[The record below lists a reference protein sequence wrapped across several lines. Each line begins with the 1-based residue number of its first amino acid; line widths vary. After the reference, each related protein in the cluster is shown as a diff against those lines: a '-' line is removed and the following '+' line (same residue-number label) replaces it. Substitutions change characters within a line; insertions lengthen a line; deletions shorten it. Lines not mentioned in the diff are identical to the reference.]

1 MRVLIP
7 NGKLGTTAGTTAAI
21 IAVLVGTLMA
31 ASSHAA
37 TYTCVTTAM
46 RGNKWI
52 CQDNPALCTFSFI
65 VNEQDKTMVR
75 RGDGRNPK
83 LAVVVDK
90 WDDKKIV
97 AHEDQIRLDRRFIE
111 QYFYKIELDT
121 GNFVMANEY
130 RTNTG
135 RYLTQA
141 DINATDKKQFSY
153 YRPRLFSENG
163 RCRFSSGK

>member
-1 MRVLIP
+1 MRVLHFTVRPAVI
-7 NGKLGTTAGTTAAI
+7 AGLITLLSGI
-21 IAVLVGTLMA
+21 LVP
-31 ASSHAA
+31 ASSQAA
-37 TYTCVTTAM
+37 TYTCVTKAM

-65 VNEQDKTMVR
+65 VNDREKTLMR
-75 RGDGRNPK
+75 RGDERNPRIS
-83 LAVVVDK
+83 VIVDK

-97 AHEDQIRLDRRFIE
+97 AHEDQIRLDSRFIE

-130 RTNTG
+130 RTNSG
-135 RYLTQA
+135 RYLTQD
-141 DINATDKKQFSY
+141 DINATDKKRFSY

-163 RCRFSSGK
+163 HCRFGSAK

>member
-1 MRVLIP
+1 MRALLLPVRPGIITGIIVLI
-7 NGKLGTTAGTTAAI
+7 AGAF
-21 IAVLVGTLMA
+21 LV

-37 TYTCVTTAM
+37 TYSCVTTAM

-52 CQDNPALCTFSFI
+52 CQDNVALCTFNFI
-65 VNEQDKTMVR
+65 VNERGKTMVR
-75 RGDGRNPK
+75 RVDDRNPK
-83 LAVVVDK
+83 TPVTVDK
-90 WDDKKIV
+90 WDEKKIV
-97 AHEDQIRLDRRFIE
+97 AHEDQIRLDELFIE

-141 DINATDKKQFSY
+141 DINATDKKRFSY
-153 YRPRLFSENG
+153 HRPRLFSENG

>member
-1 MRVLIP
+1 MRAPTFNLRP
-7 NGKLGTTAGTTAAI
+7 GI
-21 IAVLVGTLMA
+21 IAALAGALVA
-31 ASSHAA
+31 VSSNAA

-65 VNEQDKTMVR
+65 VNEREKTMVR
-75 RGDGRNPK
+75 RVDERNPRM
-83 LAVVVDK
+83 AVVVDK
-90 WDDKKIV
+90 WDDKKII
-97 AHEDQIRLDRRFIE
+97 AHEDQTRIDSRFIE

-130 RTNTG
+130 RTNSG
-135 RYLTQA
+135 RYLTQD
-141 DINATDKKQFSY
+141 DINATDKKRFSY